1 MSDPPRALALSTQA
15 LKPSSR
21 PRSPSAKLSS
31 VSCLVVI
38 PHDVPAKLS
47 FTFPSLRQRLLFPF
61 LPKPMAMDPRA
72 VVPPCS
78 ASTPNLDGR
87 RRFPLI
93 GRRPSSVS
101 SSASPTPPA
110 TPTRASPARAPPQSP
125 AQPSTPP
132 AAGLTIR
139 ALIKFGPPLLANY
152 DNIYEACRDFVPS
165 DNICQGLLRRLEHG
179 CHDLITRRDSSALDS
194 KSGRKPLR
202 FEAQFTITRAGVH
215 WTTVTYRSYQK
226 LPLDR
231 QAAVD
236 VALATDRIIG
246 TFLRRHERGF
256 SWQAPDRHSIDSR
269 TTRPQSRHSAS
280 LFSLTSQDRLAVT
293 KQNIPFL
300 PGYEIFL
307 NFRSRCRSRQP
318 VTWDRRFTIKSTQ
331 STPLTPRL
339 AEGFTWKLSKC
350 IHDALDARKRE
361 FDDSRAACDF
371 LEEVED
377 SFEDEAVFIDFKL
390 HNCTGTNN
398 SDAGR
403 SITSSFPLFQ
413 DSDTHDAR
421 EFAEQLN
428 KSLADLRDE
437 TDKALNSLDD
447 LKILIREISGRDQT
461 LKNPFAVVLDSSVCY
476 APRTI
481 DAALDRVQSG
491 IAHVL
496 YGKDVTLVMAATK
509 RGHMVL
515 EKTIVGR
522 PASLNS
528 LSSLHSLAEEPQT
541 EQEILLSSLKDCI
554 QRDIAMVIL
563 DTRSLS
569 DMQARP
575 QNLRLIERSA
585 PPSSTRPPAVF
596 AQVSSGPSVP
606 PSKAGIKTNE
616 TRPETTV
623 STAPAALPHQ
633 PETPV
638 KSTVRN
644 DDLGIETPLISRE
657 SSTDLSA
664 ITVDNEV
671 GHSTPPSTPSLSDC
685 AVDSP
690 RHSYPTTPPALQA
703 FVGAADDIRV
713 RRDSDTSDQECE
725 DGIAS
730 PEVPKETAP
739 VMVKE
744 PRRFGL
750 LGRRLESTTS
760 ASDVVANSEETLTT
774 NTSDAHVEQPNL
786 TPAVDDPIM
795 PAVQKA
801 PRESPFE
808 GWLGYSCE
816 PIPEEPLDEQL
827 DTLVGHAK
835 LDEFPAAQPSTSI
848 AQAITAMSPEAAVNA
863 APADEDASAVP
874 PLQDAVVNLA
884 PLVDVPMITDPAAV
898 SNPGFEGWL
907 AYCCESLDEGHLH
920 TDATQAS
927 TTLSQPLGTLE
938 SVALEDP
945 EPSLS
950 TPGAEPTEGAIP
962 VDDCKELDLTA
973 KPCTV
978 DGAEAAE
985 GVAVNEPQASLDDI
999 KDEMPLQHAIVLE
1012 TMAPNAAV
1020 GSVEPA
1026 KLNVPPSCT
1035 PVEATKDAFA
1045 PVKAL
1050 TLTTES
1056 EFRQPL
1062 AEDVNDTPK
1071 TPTDT
1076 QAYETADPHTPTMTD
1091 DSNGSDSIAN
1101 QDHSPSP
1108 FPELNGPKLT
1118 GSASSTSLTLWSL
1131 HRSPFFSDDFD
1142 FGSKG
1147 IESPSKYARPS
1158 FSRPQTSYGS
1168 ALSHMAPALRR
1179 PQLQPHKRQFSSP
1192 TAGYLGLLHGHGSP
1206 LRMTSYVCSQL
1217 VDGTQDEGPAVRSK
1231 PFDWTSDFVKIEDF
1245 LTKSHC
1251 GYHLEETIR
1260 SSHGSPSGRTQ
1271 ARRRPARPAAKHMSK
1286 SAFEDDILHETED
1299 EDEADDAWHQ
1309 FLDTFSDTA
1318 LLQKMVSTAR

>member
-1 MSDPPRALALSTQA
+1 
-15 LKPSSR
+15 
-21 PRSPSAKLSS
+21 
-31 VSCLVVI
+31 
-38 PHDVPAKLS
+38 
-47 FTFPSLRQRLLFPF
+47 
-61 LPKPMAMDPRA
+61 MAMDPRA
-72 VVPPCS
+72 GVPPCR

-101 SSASPTPPA
+101 SSSSPTPPA
-110 TPTRASPARAPPQSP
+110 TPTRASPALAPPQSP

-132 AAGLTIR
+132 PAGLTIR

-152 DNIYEACRDFVPS
+152 DNIYEACRDFIPS

-179 CHDLITRRDSSALDS
+179 CHDLITRRDSSALDP

-202 FEAQFTITRAGVH
+202 FEAHFTITRAGVP

-236 VALATDRIIG
+236 VAWATDRIIG
-246 TFLRRHERGF
+246 TFLRRHDRGF
-256 SWQAPDRHSIDSR
+256 TWQAPDRHSIDSR

-280 LFSLTSQDRLAVT
+280 LFSLASQDRLVVA
-293 KQNIPFL
+293 KQHEPFL
-300 PGYEIFL
+300 PGYEVVL
-307 NFRSRCRSRQP
+307 NFRSKCRSRQP
-318 VTWDRRFTIKSTQ
+318 VTWDRRFTIQSTQ
-331 STPLTPRL
+331 TTPLTPRL
-339 AEGFTWKLSKC
+339 VEGFTWKLSKC
-350 IHDALDARKRE
+350 IHDALDARKRD
-361 FDDSRAACDF
+361 FDDSRATCDF
-371 LEEVED
+371 LEEVQD
-377 SFEDEAVFIDFKL
+377 SFEDGAVFIDFKL
-390 HNCTGTNN
+390 HNCTRINN
-398 SDAGR
+398 PDASR
-403 SITSSFPLFQ
+403 SVTSSFPLFQ
-413 DSDTHDAR
+413 DSDAHDAR

-428 KSLADLRDE
+428 KSLTDLRDE

-447 LKILIREISGRDQT
+447 LKILIREISGRDHT
-461 LKNPFAVVLDSSVCY
+461 IKNPFAVVLDSSVCY

-509 RGHMVL
+509 
-515 EKTIVGR
+515 
-522 PASLNS
+522 P
-528 LSSLHSLAEEPQT
+528 
-541 EQEILLSSLKDCI
+541 
-554 QRDIAMVIL
+554 
-563 DTRSLS
+563 
-569 DMQARP
+569 
-575 QNLRLIERSA
+575 
-585 PPSSTRPPAVF
+585 
-596 AQVSSGPSVP
+596 
-606 PSKAGIKTNE
+606 
-616 TRPETTV
+616 
-623 STAPAALPHQ
+623 ALPHQ

-638 KSTVRN
+638 KSMVRN
-644 DDLGIETPLISRE
+644 DDLGIEAPLISRE
-657 SSTDLSA
+657 SSADLST

-671 GHSTPPSTPSLSDC
+671 GNSTPPSTPSLSDC

-703 FVGAADDIRV
+703 LVGAADEIRV

-730 PEVPKETAP
+730 PEVPKENAP
-739 VMVKE
+739 VMAKE

-750 LGRRLESTTS
+750 LGRRLQATTH
-760 ASDVVANSEETLTT
+760 ASDEVANPKETTTT
-774 NTSDAHVEQPNL
+774 NTSDAHVEQSNPA
-786 TPAVDDPIM
+786 PAVDDPIV

-801 PRESPFE
+801 PHESPFE

-816 PIPEEPLDEQL
+816 PILEEPLEEQL
-827 DTLVGHAK
+827 DAVVGHAK
-835 LDEFPAAQPSTSI
+835 LEELSAAQSSTSI
-848 AQAITAMSPEAAVNA
+848 AEVLTAKSPEAAVDA

-874 PLQDAVVNLA
+874 PLQDVVVNLA
-884 PLVDVPMITDPAAV
+884 PLDDVPVITDLAVV

-950 TPGAEPTEGAIP
+950 TPAAEPTEGAIP

-999 KDEMPLQHAIVLE
+999 KNEMPLQHAIVLE
-1012 TMAPNAAV
+1012 TMPPNAAV
-1020 GSVEPA
+1020 ESVEPA
-1026 KLNVPPSCT
+1026 KLHVPPSST

-1050 TLTTES
+1050 TLTTESS

-1108 FPELNGPKLT
+1108 FPELDGPKLT

-1158 FSRPQTSYGS
+1158 FSRPQTSYG
-1168 ALSHMAPALRR
+1168 
-1179 PQLQPHKRQFSSP
+1179 P
-1192 TAGYLGLLHGHGSP
+1192 TGASSP
-1206 LRMTSYVCSQL
+1206 LRLLGTSASFT
-1217 VDGTQDEGPAVRSK
+1217 G
-1231 PFDWTSDFVKIEDF
+1231 
-1245 LTKSHC
+1245 
-1251 GYHLEETIR
+1251 
-1260 SSHGSPSGRTQ
+1260 
-1271 ARRRPARPAAKHMSK
+1271 
-1286 SAFEDDILHETED
+1286 
-1299 EDEADDAWHQ
+1299 
-1309 FLDTFSDTA
+1309 
-1318 LLQKMVSTAR
+1318 MVPHYG

>member
-1 MSDPPRALALSTQA
+1 
-15 LKPSSR
+15 
-21 PRSPSAKLSS
+21 
-31 VSCLVVI
+31 
-38 PHDVPAKLS
+38 
-47 FTFPSLRQRLLFPF
+47 
-61 LPKPMAMDPRA
+61 MDPRA
-72 VVPPCS
+72 GVPPCR
-78 ASTPNLDGR
+78 ASTPNLDGQ

-101 SSASPTPPA
+101 SSSSPTPPA
-110 TPTRASPARAPPQSP
+110 TPTRASPALAPPQSP

-132 AAGLTIR
+132 PAGLTIR

-152 DNIYEACRDFVPS
+152 DNIYEACRDFIPS

-179 CHDLITRRDSSALDS
+179 CHDLITRRDSSALDP

-202 FEAQFTITRAGVH
+202 FEAHFTITRAGVP

-236 VALATDRIIG
+236 VAWATDRIIG
-246 TFLRRHERGF
+246 TFLRRHDRGF
-256 SWQAPDRHSIDSR
+256 TWQAPDRHSIDSR

-280 LFSLTSQDRLAVT
+280 LFSLASQDRLVVA
-293 KQNIPFL
+293 KQHEPFL
-300 PGYEIFL
+300 PGYEVVL
-307 NFRSRCRSRQP
+307 NFRSKCRSRQP
-318 VTWDRRFTIKSTQ
+318 VTWDRRFTIQSTQ
-331 STPLTPRL
+331 TTPLTPRL
-339 AEGFTWKLSKC
+339 VEGFIWKLSKC
-350 IHDALDARKRE
+350 IHDALDARKRD
-361 FDDSRAACDF
+361 FDDSRATCDF
-371 LEEVED
+371 LEEVQD
-377 SFEDEAVFIDFKL
+377 SFEDGAVFIDFKL
-390 HNCTGTNN
+390 HNCTRINN
-398 SDAGR
+398 PDASR
-403 SITSSFPLFQ
+403 SVTSSFPLFQ
-413 DSDTHDAR
+413 DSDAHDAR

-428 KSLADLRDE
+428 KSLTDLRDE

-447 LKILIREISGRDQT
+447 LKLLIREISGRDHT
-461 LKNPFAVVLDSSVCY
+461 IKNPFAVVLDSSVCY

-528 LSSLHSLAEEPQT
+528 LTSLHSLAEEPQT
-541 EQEILLSSLKDCI
+541 EQEILLSSLKECI

-575 QNLRLIERSA
+575 PNLRLIERSA

-596 AQVSSGPSVP
+596 AQGSSGLSVP
-606 PSKAGIKTNE
+606 PAEAGIETNE
-616 TRPETTV
+616 TCPETTV

-638 KSTVRN
+638 KSMVRN
-644 DDLGIETPLISRE
+644 DDLGIEAPLISRE
-657 SSTDLSA
+657 SSADLST

-671 GHSTPPSTPSLSDC
+671 GNSTPPSTPSLSDC

-703 FVGAADDIRV
+703 FVGAADEIRV

-730 PEVPKETAP
+730 PEVPKENAP
-739 VMVKE
+739 VMAKE

-750 LGRRLESTTS
+750 LGKRLQATTH
-760 ASDVVANSEETLTT
+760 ASDEVANPKETTTT
-774 NTSDAHVEQPNL
+774 NTSDAHVVQSNPA
-786 TPAVDDPIM
+786 PAVDDPIV

-801 PRESPFE
+801 PHESPFE

-816 PIPEEPLDEQL
+816 PILEEPLEEQL
-827 DTLVGHAK
+827 DAVVGHAK
-835 LDEFPAAQPSTSI
+835 LEELSAAQSSTSI
-848 AQAITAMSPEAAVNA
+848 AEVLTAKSPEAAVDA

-874 PLQDAVVNLA
+874 PLQDVVVNLA
-884 PLVDVPMITDPAAV
+884 PLDDVPVITDLAVV

-907 AYCCESLDEGHLH
+907 AYCCESLDQGHLH

-950 TPGAEPTEGAIP
+950 TPAAEPTEGAIP

-999 KDEMPLQHAIVLE
+999 KNEMPLQHAIVLE

-1020 GSVEPA
+1020 ESVEPA
-1026 KLNVPPSCT
+1026 KLNVPPSST

-1050 TLTTES
+1050 TLTTESS

-1108 FPELNGPKLT
+1108 FPELDGLKLT

-1179 PQLQPHKRQFSSP
+1179 PQLQPHRRQFSSP

-1217 VDGTQDEGPAVRSK
+1217 VDGTQDEGPAVRR
-1231 PFDWTSDFVKIEDF
+1231 
-1245 LTKSHC
+1245 
-1251 GYHLEETIR
+1251 R
-1260 SSHGSPSGRTQ
+1260 SLHRSPSSVLLGPGYEQSVEAQSRPGSSAGFRPRTDSMSSFGGRSRTGSIIGG
-1271 ARRRPARPAAKHMSK
+1271 AGLWMK
-1286 SAFEDDILHETED
+1286 
-1299 EDEADDAWHQ
+1299 
-1309 FLDTFSDTA
+1309 
-1318 LLQKMVSTAR
+1318 